1 MSTPTSQ
8 KTGAIGGIMTA
19 MRHYPGVARPKGGTG
34 ALTQALLNLVQSLG
48 GVILTEQQV
57 ERVLVDEGRAV
68 GVRVRGGRE
77 YRANR
82 GVISNIDAKRLFLHL
97 MEPSDVDAAAR
108 QLRDRLERRIVN
120 NNESILKID

>member
-1 MSTPTSQ
+1 
-8 KTGAIGGIMTA
+8 